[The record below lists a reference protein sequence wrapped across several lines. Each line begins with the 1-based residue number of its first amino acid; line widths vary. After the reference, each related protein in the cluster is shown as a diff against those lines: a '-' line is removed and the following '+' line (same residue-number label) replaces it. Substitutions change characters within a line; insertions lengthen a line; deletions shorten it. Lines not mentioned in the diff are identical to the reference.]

1 LGNKSP
7 DYNLFAMKK
16 HLFLILISALTLTS
30 CSYRRAMQT
39 DLREPITESLFTDKD
54 RTLSEENIQK
64 LLEGKLNL
72 PDTLRIALFRYGMN
86 NRYYSKFYSFA
97 DENAVKSQQSYIDT
111 LVAGLKDN
119 RRVKNVHPIPSL
131 MLSSSPTITQ
141 LRETS
146 VRLLSD
152 LLIVYSTTS
161 DIYFK
166 YKTFKKDAAKAFATT
181 EVLIMDIRT
190 GLIPFSTTIT
200 KEFLTKTLPD
210 ETIEETR
217 KRAEKEAVILT
228 LLETGLRI
236 DAFLKI
242 DK

>member
-1 LGNKSP
+1 
-7 DYNLFAMKK
+7 MKK
-16 HLFLILISALTLTS
+16 HLFLLLILALSLSS
-30 CSYRRAMQT
+30 CSYRRAMQSE
-39 DLREPITESLFTDKD
+39 LREPITESLFADKD

-64 LLEGKLNL
+64 LLDGKLLL
-72 PDTLRIALFRYGMN
+72 PDTLRIALFQYGMN
-86 NRYYSKFYSFA
+86 NRSYSRFMNFA

-119 RRVKNVHPIPSL
+119 KRVKNVHPIPSL
-131 MLSSSPTITQ
+131 TLSSSPTITQ

-152 LLIVYSTTS
+152 LLIVYSSNS
-161 DIYFK
+161 DIYHK
-166 YKTFKKDAAKAFATT
+166 YKAFKKDEAKAFATT

-200 KEFLTKTLPD
+200 KDFLTKTLPD

-228 LLETGLRI
+228 LVETGIRI
-236 DAFLKI
+236 DAFLAGFK
-242 DK
+242 

>member
-1 LGNKSP
+1 
-7 DYNLFAMKK
+7 MKK
-16 HLFLILISALTLTS
+16 HLFLLLILALSLS
-30 CSYRRAMQT
+30 NCSYRRAMQSE
-39 DLREPITESLFTDKD
+39 LREPITESLFADKD

-64 LLEGKLNL
+64 LLDGKLLL

-86 NRYYSKFYSFA
+86 NRSYSRFMNFA

-119 RRVKNVHPIPSL
+119 KRVKNVHPIPSL

-152 LLIVYSTTS
+152 LLIVYSSTS
-161 DIYFK
+161 DIYYK
-166 YKTFKKDAAKAFATT
+166 YKAFKKDEAKAFATT

-200 KEFLTKTLPD
+200 KDFLTKTLPD

-228 LLETGLRI
+228 LVETGTRI
-236 DAFLKI
+236 DTFIAGYK
-242 DK
+242 

>member
-1 LGNKSP
+1 
-7 DYNLFAMKK
+7 MKK
-16 HLFLILISALTLTS
+16 HLFLLLILSFFLSS
-30 CSYRRAMQT
+30 CSYRRAMQS

-64 LLEGKLNL
+64 LLDGKLVL

-86 NRYYSKFYSFA
+86 NRYYSKFMSYA
-97 DENAVKSQQSYIDT
+97 DESTVKSQQSFIDT

-119 RRVKNVHPIPSL
+119 KRVKNVHPIPSL

-152 LLIVYSTTS
+152 LLIVYSSTS
-161 DIYFK
+161 DIYYK
-166 YKTFKKDAAKAFATT
+166 YKVFKKDEAKAFATT

-200 KEFLTKTLPD
+200 KDFLTKTLPD
-210 ETIEETR
+210 ETIEEAR

-228 LLETGLRI
+228 LVETGSRI
-236 DAFLKI
+236 DAFLAGYK
-242 DK
+242 

>member
-1 LGNKSP
+1 
-7 DYNLFAMKK
+7 MKK
-16 HLFLILISALTLTS
+16 LLFPLLILALFISSCGTYPRTLQ
-30 CSYRRAMQT
+30 R
-39 DLREPITESLFTDKD
+39 DLREPITESLFADKD

-64 LLEGKLNL
+64 LLDGKLTL

-86 NRYYSKFYSFA
+86 NRSYSKFMNYA

-152 LLIVYSTTS
+152 LLIVYSSTS
-161 DIYFK
+161 DIYYK
-166 YKTFKKDAAKAFATT
+166 YKVFKKDETKAFATT

-200 KEFLTKTLPD
+200 KDFLTKTLPD
-210 ETIEETR
+210 ETIDETR

-228 LLETGLRI
+228 LMETGSRI
-236 DAFLKI
+236 DTFLAGYK
-242 DK
+242 